1 MATDPDIPTTYD
13 AEGIYK
19 IAAYYGV
26 TCLQKKAL
34 QFLQATC
41 NLHNITS
48 RAFGTFANEYDEIA
62 ALYDEYFVKHWSEIK
77 KSSEFDKVFRETQD
91 PMESRRINTKF
102 REMMQ
107 NYI

>member
-1 MATDPDIPTTYD
+1 MATDSEIPTTDD
-13 AEGIYK
+13 AEGMYK
-19 IAAYYGV
+19 IATHYGV

-34 QFLQATC
+34 HFLQATC

-48 RAFGTFANEYDEIA
+48 RAFGMFANEYDEVA
-62 ALYDEYFVKHWSEIK
+62 ALYETYFMKHWQEVK
-77 KSSEFDKVFRETQD
+77 TLPEFDKVFTETQD

-107 NYI
+107 NF